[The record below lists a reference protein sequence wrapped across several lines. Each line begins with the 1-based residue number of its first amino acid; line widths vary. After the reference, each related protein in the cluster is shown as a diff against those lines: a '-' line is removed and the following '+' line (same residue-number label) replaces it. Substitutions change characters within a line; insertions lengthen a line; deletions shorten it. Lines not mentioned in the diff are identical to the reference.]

1 MQVSREPTFCAIRP
15 GRSSQAWTFRRLAAR
30 NSKLRPAYPA
40 KSAGSIASGCMNDQL
55 DIRDLLVAICRMKE
69 DRRTPSASKWY
80 ESQKEHWIGW
90 LLDYQSPG
98 AYDRKTHNQRD
109 ARCIYN
115 RVVCPDLLLYLAKG
129 SGVSASALRKAR
141 TAASLA
147 GPTQM
152 AKAGAVRRALPW
164 AVVLEAL
171 RNSGLLPKN
180 AA

>member
-1 MQVSREPTFCAIRP
+1 
-15 GRSSQAWTFRRLAAR
+15 
-30 NSKLRPAYPA
+30 
-40 KSAGSIASGCMNDQL
+40 MNDQL

-69 DRRTPSASKWY
+69 DRRAPSASKWY

-98 AYDRKTHNQRD
+98 AYDRKTQNQRD

-129 SGVSASALRKAR
+129 SGVSATALRKAR

-152 AKAGAVRRALPW
+152 AKAAAVRRELPW
-164 AVVLEAL
+164 EVVLEAL